1 MPKIFEYLGVLI
13 FFYSNE
19 HEPIHVH
26 GNYNG
31 LESKAEFYIIDG
43 EIVEIKIK
51 LVKGRRPLTGSN
63 LKDFEVFLEKYADK
77 IVEKW
82 IDYFVY
88 HKNIEFEK
96 INTRIV

>member
-26 GNYNG
+26 GKYNG

-82 IDYFVY
+82 VDYFVY